1 MSVPTNMQVF
11 AQDATGHWGKMNR
24 ASFPSPLGWIT
35 VSEEDGCVNRLKW
48 GGVRLSDEPSP
59 VLADVGAQLAAYFDG
74 RLKMFDVEM
83 SFPSSPFQHGVLESM
98 MSIPYGSTKTYGE
111 IADYVEGSAQAVG
124 NACGANPL
132 PILIPCHRVL
142 GANTLGGFSGHGG
155 VESKVFL
162 LRHEGAAGLLI

>member
-1 MSVPTNMQVF
+1 M
-11 AQDATGHWGKMNR
+11 HR
-24 ASFPSPLGWIT
+24 ASFPSPLGWISVT
-35 VSEEDGCVNRLKW
+35 EQQGHVTRLKW
-48 GGVRLSDEPSP
+48 GGVKLADEPTAT
-59 VLADVGAQLAAYFDG
+59 LADVGEQLAAYFEG
-74 RLKMFDVEM
+74 RLTMFDVEM
-83 SFPSSPFQHGVLESM
+83 SFPSSAFQHGVLESM

-124 NACGANPL
+124 NACGANPI

-142 GANTLGGFSGHGG
+142 GANSLGGFSGSGG